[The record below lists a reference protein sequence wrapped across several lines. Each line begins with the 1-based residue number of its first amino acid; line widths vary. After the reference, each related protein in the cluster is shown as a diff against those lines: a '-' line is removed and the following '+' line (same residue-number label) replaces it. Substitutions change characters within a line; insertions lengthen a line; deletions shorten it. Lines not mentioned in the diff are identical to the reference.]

1 MNYDNEILVNDR
13 DIQKLRDAG
22 LVNNNEIVLKTGD
35 LFVAEN
41 VLTKERRL
49 LKNARSLLSEGQR
62 LLRDQNARV
71 RNQESFKI

>member
-62 LLRDQNARV
+62 LLRD
-71 RNQESFKI
+71 